1 MAREVV
7 AGRRSEVEEASKPAR
22 EGVRSALR
30 FCVIVSS
37 RKAREVARKAVWWG
51 VSWVGCG
58 EGRGGGR
65 RRGGR
70 GQGGGKEG
78 EKGRKNVH
86 RRAVSLK
93 QNWGVRCGGGEG
105 GGMAVV
111 GVGGGG
117 GAAGGEG
124 MGMGGGG
131 GGGLVQK

>member
-1 MAREVV
+1 MGLVLGELRV
-7 AGRRSEVEEASKPAR
+7 
-22 EGVRSALR
+22 GVGL
-30 FCVIVSS
+30 
-37 RKAREVARKAVWWG
+37 
-51 VSWVGCG
+51 G
-58 EGRGGGR
+58 EGGKGNGTRWG
-65 RRGGR
+65 RRGGKTL
-70 GQGGGKEG
+70 Q
-78 EKGRKNVH
+78 